1 MPRYSHPNLLEV
13 LKSLVYN
20 IDQTKEINLQTNNQK
35 IRAQFMELASKRGLG
50 KSFCPSEVARQVDPA
65 NWRNLM
71 EATRKEGKDLVQENL
86 LICTQKGNPADP
98 ALAIGPI
105 RFGLSSAY
113 AKKV

>member
-1 MPRYSHPNLLEV
+1 
-13 LKSLVYN
+13 
-20 IDQTKEINLQTNNQK
+20 
-35 IRAQFMELASKRGLG
+35 
-50 KSFCPSEVARQVDPA
+50 
-65 NWRNLM
+65 M

-98 ALAIGPI
+98 ALATGPI